1 MKNIQLVY
9 FFFMSKRVN
18 KVYKEARIPKV
29 TRVSHTCVGD
39 SESDPGVDIFP
50 WCGDDTPVDIVIT
63 TLERSRG
70 YREGSCR
77 LIVCN
82 GASVTQPVPWR
93 FHNNV
98 AQFICPPFAP
108 VLCVVSEPQVVVASY
123 FDRAAIRSHYL
134 FWSREINGIHGVF
147 HKPQE
152 TENWCFKGGEKNKSD
167 HIEYSRKELKY
178 FTLLFY
184 HGKLKSIK
192 KEKKKILLP

>member
-1 MKNIQLVY
+1 MCIRKLV
-9 FFFMSKRVN
+9 F
-18 KVYKEARIPKV
+18 PKSWV

-63 TLERSRG
+63 IPERSRR
-70 YREGSCR
+70 YREGSCH

-98 AQFICPPFAP
+98 AQIIYPPFAP
-108 VLCVVSEPQVVVASY
+108 VLCVVSEPQVVAASY
-123 FDRAAIRSHYL
+123 FDRSAICSHYL
-134 FWSREINGIHGVF
+134 FWSREINGIHSVL

-152 TENWCFKGGEKNKSD
+152 TENWCCKGGRKISQTILSIQVFHIVVLPWQTYCHGNKFA
-167 HIEYSRKELKY
+167 IFKVL
-178 FTLLFY
+178 
-184 HGKLKSIK
+184 
-192 KEKKKILLP
+192 KKKKDTVTIK